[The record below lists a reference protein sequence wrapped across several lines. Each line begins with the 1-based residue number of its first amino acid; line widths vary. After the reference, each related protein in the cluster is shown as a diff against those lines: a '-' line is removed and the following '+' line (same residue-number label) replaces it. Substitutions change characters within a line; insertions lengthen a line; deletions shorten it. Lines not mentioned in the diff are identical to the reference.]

1 MSDTSQTPRRRKR
14 RASARPPNPIRDRV
28 ISFRLNASIPDEDQ
42 ALTIL
47 DYHLS
52 QTDSQ
57 GRNYTPR
64 YVLTRA
70 LLLLDGVELPPPG
83 QDWSGIKEL
92 AALFGERFDE
102 IKDLIEGL
110 RDLGFQQ
117 AGPPKRA
124 KKPPLPG
131 AYLAN
136 LNRAV
141 KHDDDETGEA

>member
-1 MSDTSQTPRRRKR
+1 MSDKSQTPKQRKR
-14 RASARPPNPIRDRV
+14 RASARPPNPNRDRI
-28 ISFRLNASIPDEDQ
+28 ISFRLNASIPDEAQ
-42 ALTIL
+42 AITIL
-47 DYHLS
+47 DHHLS
-52 QTDSQ
+52 LRDSQ

-92 AALFGERFDE
+92 AELFGERFDE
-102 IKDLIEGL
+102 IKELIENL
-110 RDLGFQQ
+110 RNLGFQQ
-117 AGPPKRA
+117 AGPPKRT
-124 KKPPLPG
+124 KRPPLPG

-141 KHDDDETGEA
+141 KHDDET